1 VIPTLVGVS
10 AQIWTLIALLGGGQ
24 ITIMIALFTLRGELG
39 GLRGE
44 VRGEFGDLR
53 DELREFR
60 GEMRGDLTV
69 IGHRLEHLERHP
81 A

>member
-1 VIPTLVGVS
+1 VIPTLVSVS

-39 GLRGE
+39 DLRG
-44 VRGEFGDLR
+44 
-53 DELREFR
+53 ELREFR
-60 GEMRGDLTV
+60 GEIRGDLTV
-69 IGHRLEHLERHP
+69 IGHRLAHLERHP